1 MAQTTAA
8 PEAATRAAE
17 REMLGEAA
25 RFSALLRRVHGSV
38 PVPGMRWTIGEIA
51 AHVVQSARNA
61 TAALRGEGSAYDG
74 IGFSAE
80 IDQRLVDALPERDT
94 ARLADMVDADYAELA
109 ELLRARADG
118 DDIGVIG
125 RLTAAS
131 GRAILALDFML
142 HGTQIARAAG
152 EPFPVDAER
161 MRTCVASVLP
171 ALEDPAAAAG
181 VTAGFALTFRGA
193 RPLLYGWDGG
203 RLWVDADGGGG
214 AHRIDCRI
222 SADCASFLL
231 QGIGLMPT
239 WRMALTG
246 KAVAT
251 GRRPWLVMKVQ
262 RLIPAVPHGGVAA

>member
-1 MAQTTAA
+1 
-8 PEAATRAAE
+8 
-17 REMLGEAA
+17 MLEEAA

-61 TAALRGEGSAYDG
+61 SAALRGEGSAYDG

-94 ARLADMVDADYAELA
+94 ARLADMVDAGYAELA
-109 ELLRARADG
+109 ALLRERADG
-118 DDIGVIG
+118 DGIGVIKN
-125 RLTAAS
+125 LTAAS

-152 EPFPVDAER
+152 EPFAIDAER
-161 MRTCVASVLP
+161 MRTCVAAVLP
-171 ALEDPAAAAG
+171 TLEDPRAAAG
-181 VTAGFALTFRGA
+181 VTVGYALTLRGA
-193 RPLLYGWDGG
+193 RPLLYGWDDG
-203 RLWVDADGGGG
+203 RLWIDDSTRRA
-214 AHRIDCRI
+214 DCRI

-231 QGIGLMPT
+231 QGIGLIPT
-239 WRMALTG
+239 WKLALTG

-251 GRRPWLVMKVQ
+251 GRKPWLVM
-262 RLIPAVPHGGVAA
+262 RLQKLLPAVPHGGVAN